1 MPGFELEQ
9 VDGGPPIDLPYGETV
24 LGRGPFL
31 GVSDKRVSRNHG
43 VLENQTGHLR
53 LKPTHLNPC
62 FIQTSIVA
70 TPQPLEKDVWH
81 FLREGDIFSLMPGRY
96 IYRVHVKQDDRTP
109 RNSQGFEDEMD
120 MKECLPRRAGSC
132 EDSATLEGENEVPV
146 TQSSTLT
153 GSEKQGGSAPPVCSL
168 NKSPTEFQQSEPSL
182 PQKKRILPDWMVS
195 CGSATQ
201 SPSTAKGES
210 KAVRGTPKQSK
221 RPAARKLAPEPKR
234 ARIAQV
240 SSEEEEEG
248 IPRRKAKRLKSDSED
263 ELGDGTAL
271 KCTRVGSVEDGP
283 SNESDSTGLMELDNG
298 KNGGGIRGAS
308 AQSEDSQTQ
317 AKNSS
322 NLRVD
327 QGPSQNTQQT
337 SKIKESESKTSISK
351 VKKQSRMPCPYGSS
365 CYRKNPVHFQECSHP
380 GDSDYEEE
388 KTEDDDDDDDAD
400 DDDDDERPKCP
411 FGTQCYRKNPLHKK
425 EYKHTKSPPKSTAD
439 DEDENQ
445 YENSFI
451 NDESEEE
458 EVGDDSDYMPESEDS
473 GKEDIKSLQKEARAF
488 LRRKK

>member
-31 GVSDKRVSRNHG
+31 GVSDMRVSRNHG
-43 VLENQTGHLR
+43 VLENQKGDLR

-81 FLREGDIFSLMPGRY
+81 YLREGDIFSLMPGRY

-109 RNSQGFEDEMD
+109 RNSRGFEEEMD
-120 MKECLPRRAGSC
+120 MKECLPRPAEPC
-132 EDSATLEGENEVPV
+132 EDSATLEGENDVPV
-146 TQSSTLT
+146 TQNSTLT
-153 GSEKQGGSAPPVCSL
+153 GSEKQGGSAPPVSSL
-168 NKSPTEFQQSEPSL
+168 NESPAMCQKSEPSL
-182 PQKKRILPDWMVS
+182 PQKKRVLPDWMIA

-201 SPSTAKGES
+201 SPSAAKGES
-210 KAVRGTPKQSK
+210 KAVRGTLKQSK

-234 ARIAQV
+234 ARTAQV
-240 SSEEEEEG
+240 SSEEEG
-248 IPRRKAKRLKSDSED
+248 KPRRKAKRLKSDSED
-263 ELGDGTAL
+263 ELGDATAL
-271 KCTRVGSVEDGP
+271 KSTRVGSVKDGP
-283 SNESDSTGLMELDNG
+283 SNESDSTGLMERDNG
-298 KNGGGIRGAS
+298 KKGGGIRGAS

-317 AKNSS
+317 AKDSS
-322 NLRVD
+322 NLQVD

-337 SKIKESESKTSISK
+337 SKITESKSKTSTSK
-351 VKKQSRMPCPYGSS
+351 VKKQSRTPCPYGSF
-365 CYRKNPVHFQECSHP
+365 CYRKNPVHFQECNHP

-388 KTEDDDDDDDAD
+388 KTEDG
-400 DDDDDERPKCP
+400 DDERPKCP
-411 FGTQCYRKNPLHKK
+411 YGTHCYRKNPLHKK
-425 EYKHTKSPPKSTAD
+425 EYKHTKSPPKSSAD
-439 DEDENQ
+439 DEDEDQ
-445 YENSFI
+445 YQNSFI

-458 EVGDDSDYMPESEDS
+458 EVGDDSDYVPETDDS
-473 GKEDIKSLQKEARAF
+473 RKEDIKCLQKEAQAF